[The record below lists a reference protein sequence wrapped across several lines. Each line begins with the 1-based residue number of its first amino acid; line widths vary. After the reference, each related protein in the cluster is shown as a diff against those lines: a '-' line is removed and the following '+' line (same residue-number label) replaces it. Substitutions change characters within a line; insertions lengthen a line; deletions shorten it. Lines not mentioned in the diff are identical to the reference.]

1 MKLDLRDIIQVP
13 GGRIPF
19 DFSLDLSQLELNGV
33 RPVAEPV
40 RVTGAVRNM
49 AGALVLEGTA
59 SSQLHLSCDRCGRPF
74 LREQTVPLDTL
85 LAAELENEESEDDI
99 VLLDGTELDLDD
111 LAQTEFILGMDTKN
125 LCREDCKG
133 LCPRCG
139 ADLNLGP
146 CGCKRETDPR
156 LAVLAQLLE
165 NDDRGEK

>member
-49 AGALVLEGTA
+49 AGALVLEGTV
-59 SSQLHLSCDRCGRPF
+59 SSRLHLSCDRCGKPF
-74 LREQTVPLDTL
+74 SRDLSVPLDTL
-85 LAAELENEESEDDI
+85 LATELENEESEDDI

>member
-125 LCREDCKG
+125 LCSEDCKG

>member
-19 DFSLDLSQLELNGV
+19 DFSLDLSQLELNGA

-59 SSQLHLSCDRCGRPF
+59 SSQLQLSCDRCGRPF
-74 LREQTVPLDTL
+74 LREQTVPLETL

-125 LCREDCKG
+125 LCSEDCKG